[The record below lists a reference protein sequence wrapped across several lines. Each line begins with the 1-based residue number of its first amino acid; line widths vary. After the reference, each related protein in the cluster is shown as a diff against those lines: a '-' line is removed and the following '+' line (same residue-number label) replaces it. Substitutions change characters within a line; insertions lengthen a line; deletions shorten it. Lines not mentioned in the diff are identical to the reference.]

1 MDLLKI
7 VSKQYPLDK
16 KYIPMGLM
24 HEPIAN
30 TWIIEDVYYQFYSL
44 NKELQKNGLSSL
56 QIISGYRSYEYQR
69 LLYNQ
74 SIRRSLL
81 FNRDAELAAR
91 QTEESITLQGCSEHQ
106 LGVAIDVTTSCL
118 WHLEDPFGE
127 FEQTFQLRWLLKNS
141 INYGFILRYPRHKT
155 HITGVKYKPYHFR
168 YVGISHA
175 KKMKKLDLCLEEY
188 KNIYF

>member
-7 VSKQYPLDK
+7 VSKNSPLDK

-30 TWIIEDVYYQFYSL
+30 TWIMEDVYYQFYLL
-44 NKELQKNGLSSL
+44 NRELQKNGLSSL
-56 QIISGYRSYEYQR
+56 KIISGYRSYEYQR
-69 LLYNQ
+69 SLYNQ
-74 SIRRSLL
+74 SIRKCLL
-81 FNRDAELAAR
+81 LERDRELAAR
-91 QTEESITLQGCSEHQ
+91 KTEELITLPGCSEHQ
-106 LGVAIDVTTSCL
+106 LGIALDVTTSSL
-118 WHLEDPFGE
+118 LNSGDPFEG

-168 YVGISHA
+168 YVGINHA
-175 KKMKKLDLCLEEY
+175 KKMKRLDLCLEEY

>member
-7 VSKQYPLDK
+7 VSKDCPLDK

-30 TWIIEDVYYQFYSL
+30 TWMIEDVYYQFYAL
-44 NKELQKNGLSSL
+44 NRELQKNGLSSL
-56 QIISGYRSYEYQR
+56 KIISGYRSYEYQR

-74 SIRRSLL
+74 SIRRFLL
-81 FNRDAELAAR
+81 LNRDKELATR
-91 QTEESITLQGCSEHQ
+91 HTEDYITLPGCSEHQ

-118 WHLEDPFGE
+118 LNLGDLYEG

-141 INYGFILRYPRHKT
+141 MDYGFILRYPRHKT
-155 HITGVKYKPYHFR
+155 GITGVKYKPYHFR
-168 YVGISHA
+168 YVGVNHA
-175 KKMKKLDLCLEEY
+175 KKMKRLDLCLEEY